1 VDLSPAMLEKAR
13 ERGDYDALHHGELT
27 AFMNQV
33 AAQFDVIVS
42 ADTFCYFGEL
52 ESVIKAAANALR
64 QSSHLIFTGEESAAK
79 DAMLDFRLTPSGRYS
94 HTEEYIEH
102 VLQKN
107 GLTVCSI
114 SRVTL
119 RTEYQKPVA
128 GLLAVARKDKP
139 QPK

>member
-1 VDLSPAMLEKAR
+1 LASQAR
-13 ERGDYDALHHGELT
+13 EILGRTCRDK
-27 AFMNQV
+27 
-33 AAQFDVIVS
+33 VS
-42 ADTFCYFGEL
+42 LILKSCLDFRRSVHADTFCYFGEL

-64 QSSHLIFTGEESAAK
+64 QSAHLIFTAEESAAK

-94 HTEEYIEH
+94 HTEEYLEH
-102 VLQKN
+102 VLQKR

-119 RTEYQKPVA
+119 RMEYQKPVA